1 MTHSPGPKRGR
12 LINLTHQLPYEV
24 TLDDNNRWS
33 FIPRRGHGAMY
44 GGIHSLQTDWDTF
57 FIGWTGRIHR
67 SDIHEIT
74 ESEKNELMFE
84 LRENYRCIPL
94 FLEDKAIEGHYD
106 GYCKSVLWPLFHYI
120 IWSNVTDGR
129 LEEKQWD
136 EYVAVNKKYADFVCD
151 IYRDED
157 IKREL
162 MESGCMIIICYWFRL
177 WLELDILEQKL
188 ACSYILLFQLLKSF
202 GAYQASAAIRKIVQS
217 GCKAYYIDR
226 KEVLKGMIGANLIGF
241 QTYAYARHFIS
252 TCTRILG
259 NKSTPEGLSCADG
272 HFCHVNTFPIGIN
285 PDEIEARCQ
294 NLNVQ
299 AKVNAIREVYQ
310 DKLILIGRDKIDL
323 VKGVFQKLAA
333 FERFL
338 VDFPEWKDKVV
349 MIQLTEGTT
358 SESTKLEHKVSE
370 FVARINKEF
379 GSLAFFPVHHYHRQ
393 IDVDEYYAL
402 LIAADVA
409 VITANRDGMNTT
421 SLEYVICQ
429 RKKHGPL
436 ILSELTGTA
445 GSLSSA
451 IMVNPWDYTGVARA
465 INDALLMT
473 NEEKTSRHMQMLAH
487 VKTHTSSYWAQSF
500 VHVLEDSIATF
511 EQSSYTPILDI
522 RLVSKAYQSSKKRLF
537 CFDYD
542 GALSMIRKVP
552 GQRLPTP
559 DIAEGIQMLCNNPQ
573 NEVWVISSRD
583 EAILNRWFGHI
594 SGIGLAAEHGSLL
607 RNRFSNRWINL
618 LEHFDMNWKHDVVDI
633 FTYYAERTTGS
644 FIEHKRCS
652 VTWHYQLAD
661 PEYGEF
667 QSRECQSYLE
677 NAILSK
683 MPVEMIIGRKSLEVR
698 PAITSKGEILKRIL
712 STSSDVDFIMCFG
725 NDKTEDNM
733 YKILKKIAEPR
744 SSTFSVVS
752 SVKDKKTM
760 ADWRVQT
767 VEDVLHAIKRLV
779 SCSEEYQEDATKIN
793 PNKQLLDIGKQMY
806 SIQ

>member
-1 MTHSPGPKRGR
+1 MTHSSGPKRGR

-24 TLDDNNRWS
+24 TLDDNNKWS

-74 ESEKNELMFE
+74 ESEKNELRFE

-136 EYVAVNKKYADFVCD
+136 EYVAVNQKYADFVCD

-157 IKREL
+157 IIWVHDYHLLLVPSMVRVRHPRAKIGMFIHSPFPTSE
-162 MESGCMIIICYWFRL
+162 IFRCL
-177 WLELDILEQKL
+177 PK
-188 ACSYILLFQLLKSF
+188 
-202 GAYQASAAIRKIVQS
+202 
-217 GCKAYYIDR
+217 R
-226 KEVLKGMIGANLIGF
+226 KEILKGMIGANLIGF

-299 AKVNAIREVYQ
+299 AKVNAIQEMYK

-333 FERFL
+333 FERFF

-370 FVARINKEF
+370 VVARINKEY

-473 NEEKTSRHMQMLAH
+473 NEEKMSRHMQMLAH

-500 VHVLEDSIATF
+500 VHVLEDSITAF

-559 DIAEGIQMLCNNPQ
+559 DIEEGIQMLCNDPQ

-583 EAILNRWFGHI
+583 EAILDRWFGHI
-594 SGIGLAAEHGSLL
+594 SGVGLAAEHGSFL
-607 RNRFSNRWINL
+607 RNRFSSRWINL

-667 QSRECQSYLE
+667 QSRECQNYLD

-712 STSSDVDFIMCFG
+712 STSSEVDFVMCFG
-725 NDKTEDNM
+725 NDKTDDNM
-733 YKILKKIAEPR
+733 FKILKKIAEPR

-779 SCSEEYQEDATKIN
+779 SYSKEYQENTTKL
-793 PNKQLLDIGKQMY
+793 KVEFK
-806 SIQ
+806 